1 MACAQF
7 TEVNGNWALMNPILA
22 GKISK
27 QKTSNAMTL
36 ASNARM
42 GTGVP
47 RMMLSSLHRMLLWK
61 GC

>member
-1 MACAQF
+1 
-7 TEVNGNWALMNPILA
+7 MNPILA